1 MYKAIKVFVLL
12 LVFAPLNTA
21 FATESAETVFNQGID
36 YLYEGEWKKA
46 GTSFKKAIELDPN
59 FQKAHEYYQN
69 VEFFFFERKDEILTE
84 YRERIKKDPQNAVLY
99 VLLARILDWNSDERI
114 ELLEQAIAVDSTFTP
129 AYTQLLFAYHQ
140 NYEKAQDILSTQDIL
155 SKGLR
160 IQPHSIELL
169 EAQAGLFA
177 SMGEPERAQDLS
189 REIIT
194 SYPDSIDA
202 CWAYRALAASEEED
216 EKRIELLEKTMTLM
230 EQTDY
235 AFSDVY
241 SDLYI
246 LYEKT
251 NPQKAVALAEK
262 ITRIRP
268 PFYDRRAPLF
278 AYQFLY
284 DHWIKTDT
292 TKAIDVA
299 IQALNSNSRNFNI
312 YSYLGFQ
319 LIQIEREIPLVIQ
332 LLNKAKKFSNP
343 GQLWGRTH
351 GSDYPYGRSEYSKT
365 SEELDAYY
373 ESLLG
378 RAKFVK
384 KDYTEAIQHLSSA
397 IGKMGDSALDAEGYF
412 WLGRTYEKIEKW
424 DDAMVSYANS
434 LAEREDKNVRKF
446 AERLG
451 SRITG
456 LKTSVPQKKVV
467 TIDELIAEAQIK
479 KSMPAPDFQAETFE
493 GKKVSLSDYQGKV
506 LILDFW
512 ATWCGPCLAELPYF
526 QELVNLYKN
535 DPSVAFLTISQDQ
548 SKDVA
553 RKFIEQK
560 GYTFPVI
567 FDTGIGQLFE
577 VEGIPLLIV
586 IDKEGN
592 IRYKHFGFD
601 PNNVDF
607 VQLMK
612 KEIQIVLM
620 K

>member
-1 MYKAIKVFVLL
+1 MYKAINIFVLL

-36 YLYEGEWKKA
+36 YLYEGEWEKA
-46 GTSFKKAIELDPN
+46 GTSFKKAIEIDPN

-69 VEFFFFERKDEILTE
+69 VEFFFFERKEEILTE

-99 VLLARILDWNSDERI
+99 VLLARILDRNSDERI

-129 AYTQLLFAYHQ
+129 AYTQLLFAYHP
-140 NYEKAQDILSTQDIL
+140 NYEKAQDILS
-155 SKGLR
+155 KGLK

-169 EAQAGLFA
+169 DAQAGLFA

-202 CWAYRALAASEEED
+202 CWAYRALAESEED
-216 EKRIELLEKTMTLM
+216 EKKRIELLEKTMTLM
-230 EQTDY
+230 EQTDF

-241 SDLYI
+241 LDLYI
-246 LYEKT
+246 LYEKID
-251 NPQKAVALAEK
+251 PQKAIALAK
-262 ITRIRP
+262 KVTQIRP
-268 PFYDRRAPLF
+268 PFYDRRAPF
-278 AYQFLY
+278 EAYRFLY
-284 DHWIKTDT
+284 HYWIKSDT

-299 IQALNSNSRNFNI
+299 VQALNSNSSNHNI

-319 LIQIEREIPLVIQ
+319 LIQIERDIPLAIQ
-332 LLNKAKKFSNP
+332 LLNKAKKFDGP
-343 GQLWGRTH
+343 DQLWGRTVL
-351 GSDYPYGRSEYSKT
+351 GDTPRSQSGYSKIC
-365 SEELDAYY
+365 EELDAYY

-397 IGKMGDSALDAEGYF
+397 VGKMGEPALDAEGYF
-412 WLGRTYEKIEKW
+412 WLGRAYEKMEKW
-424 DDAMVSYANS
+424 DNAMVAYANS

-451 SRITG
+451 SQITG
-456 LKTSVPQKKVV
+456 LKTSVPEKKVIN
-467 TIDELIAEAQIK
+467 IDELISEAQIK
-479 KSMPAPDFQAETFE
+479 KSMPAPDFQAETLD

-535 DPSVAFLTISQDQ
+535 DPSVAFLTISQDR
-548 SKDVA
+548 SKDVV

-577 VEGIPLLIV
+577 IEGIPLLIV
-586 IDKEGN
+586 IDKEGK

-607 VQLMK
+607 VRLMK

>member
-1 MYKAIKVFVLL
+1 MYKAINIFVLL

-21 FATESAETVFNQGID
+21 FATESAEMVFNQGID
-36 YLYEGEWKKA
+36 YLYEGEWEKA
-46 GTSFKKAIELDPN
+46 GKSFKKAIEIDPN

-69 VEFFFFERKDEILTE
+69 VEFFFFERKEEIRTE

-129 AYTQLLFAYHQ
+129 AYTQLLFAYRP
-140 NYEKAQDILSTQDIL
+140 NYEKAQDILS
-155 SKGLR
+155 KGLK
-160 IQPHSIELL
+160 IQLHSIELL
-169 EAQAGLFA
+169 TAQAGLFA
-177 SMGEPERAQDLS
+177 SMGEPERAQDLY
-189 REIIT
+189 RKIIT
-194 SYPDSIDA
+194 SYPDSIYT
-202 CWAYRALAASEEED
+202 CIVYRELASSEEND

-241 SDLYI
+241 LDLYHY
-246 LYEKT
+246 YEKT
-251 NPQKAVALAEK
+251 NPQKAVALAQK
-262 ITRIRP
+262 VTQIRP
-268 PFYDRRAPLF
+268 PFYDRRAPF
-278 AYQFLY
+278 EAYRFLY
-284 DHWIKTDT
+284 HYWIKSDT

-299 IQALNSNSRNFNI
+299 VQALNSNSRNFNI
-312 YSYLGFQ
+312 YSYLSFQ
-319 LIQIEREIPLVIQ
+319 LIQIEREIPLAIQ
-332 LLNKAKKFSNP
+332 LLNKAKKFDGP
-343 GQLWGRTH
+343 DQLWGRTVL
-351 GSDYPYGRSEYSKT
+351 GDTPRSQSEYSKT

-384 KDYTEAIQHLSSA
+384 KDYAEAIQHLSSA

-412 WLGRTYEKIEKW
+412 WLGRAYEKIEKW
-424 DDAMVSYANS
+424 DDAMVAYANS

-451 SRITG
+451 SQITG
-456 LKTSVPQKKVV
+456 LKTSVPEKKVV
-467 TIDELIAEAQIK
+467 TIDELISEAQIK
-479 KSMPAPDFQAETFE
+479 KSIPAPDFQAETLE

-526 QELVNLYKN
+526 QELVNLHKN
-535 DPSVAFLTISQDQ
+535 DPSVAFLTISQDR
-548 SKDVA
+548 SKDVV
-553 RKFIEQK
+553 RKFLEQK

>member
-21 FATESAETVFNQGID
+21 FSTESAEMIFNQGID
-36 YLYEGEWKKA
+36 YLYEGEWEKA
-46 GTSFKKAIELDPN
+46 GKSFKKAIELDPN

-69 VEFFFFERKDEILTE
+69 VEFFFFERKEEIRTE
-84 YRERIKKDPQNAVLY
+84 YRERIQKDPRNAVLY

-129 AYTQLLFAYHQ
+129 AYTQLPWAYRP
-140 NYEKAQDILSTQDIL
+140 NYEKAQDILS
-155 SKGLR
+155 KGLK
-160 IQPHSIELL
+160 IQPHSVELL
-169 EAQAGLFA
+169 TAQATLFA
-177 SMGEPERAQDLS
+177 SMGKPERAQDLY
-189 REIIT
+189 RKIIT
-194 SYPDSIDA
+194 SYPDSIYT
-202 CWAYRALAASEEED
+202 CIVYRELASSEEND

-230 EQTDY
+230 EQTDF

-241 SDLYI
+241 LDLYHA
-246 LYEKT
+246 YEKT

-262 ITRIRP
+262 ITQIRP
-268 PFYDRRAPLF
+268 PFYDRRAPF
-278 AYQFLY
+278 YAYQFLY
-284 DHWIKTDT
+284 NYWIKTDT

-299 IQALNSNSRNFNI
+299 VQALNSNSSNHNI
-312 YSYLGFQ
+312 YSYLGYQ
-319 LIQIEREIPLVIQ
+319 LIHIKREIPLAIQ
-332 LLNKAKKFSNP
+332 LLNKAKKFDGP
-343 GQLWGRTH
+343 GQLWGRTVL
-351 GSDYPYGRSEYSKT
+351 GDTPRSQIGYSKIC
-365 SEELDAYY
+365 EELDAYH

-424 DDAMVSYANS
+424 DEAMVAYANS

-456 LKTSVPQKKVV
+456 LKTSVPEKKVV
-467 TIDELIAEAQIK
+467 TIDELIAEAQLQ
-479 KSMPAPDFQAETFE
+479 KSIPAPDFQAETLE

-535 DPSVAFLTISQDQ
+535 DPSVAFLTISQDR
-548 SKDVA
+548 SKDVI
-553 RKFIEQK
+553 RKFLEQK

-586 IDKEGN
+586 IDQAGK
-592 IRYKHFGFD
+592 IRYRHFGFD

-607 VQLMK
+607 IQLMK

>member
-1 MYKAIKVFVLL
+1 MYKAINIFVLL

-21 FATESAETVFNQGID
+21 FSTESAETVFNQGID
-36 YLYEGEWKKA
+36 YLYEGEWEKA
-46 GTSFKKAIELDPN
+46 GKSFKKAIELDPN

-69 VEFFFFERKDEILTE
+69 VEFFFFERKEEIRIE

-114 ELLEQAIAVDSTFTP
+114 ELLEQAIAIDSTFTP
-129 AYTQLLFAYHQ
+129 AYTQLLFAYRP
-140 NYEKAQDILSTQDIL
+140 NYEKAQDILS
-155 SKGLR
+155 KGLK

-169 EAQAGLFA
+169 TEQARLFA

-202 CWAYRALAASEEED
+202 CMAYRALADSEEND

-241 SDLYI
+241 LY
-246 LYEKT
+246 LYHDYEKT
-251 NPQKAVALAEK
+251 NPQKAVALAKK

-268 PFYDRRAPLF
+268 PFHDRRAPF
-278 AYQFLY
+278 EAYRFLY
-284 DHWIKTDT
+284 HYWIKSDT

-299 IQALNSNSRNFNI
+299 VQALNSNSSNHNI

-319 LIQIEREIPLVIQ
+319 LIQMEREIPLAIQ
-332 LLNKAKKFSNP
+332 LLNRAKKFDGP
-343 GQLWGRTH
+343 DQLWGRTVL
-351 GSDYPYGRSEYSKT
+351 GDTPRSQSGYSKIC
-365 SEELDAYY
+365 EELDAYY

-412 WLGRTYEKIEKW
+412 WLGRAYEKIEKW
-424 DDAMVSYANS
+424 DDAMVAYANS

-456 LKTSVPQKKVV
+456 LKTSVPEKKVIN
-467 TIDELIAEAQIK
+467 IDELIAEAQIK
-479 KSMPAPDFQAETFE
+479 KSMPTPDFQAETLD

-548 SKDVA
+548 SKDVV

>member
-1 MYKAIKVFVLL
+1 M
-12 LVFAPLNTA
+12 
-21 FATESAETVFNQGID
+21 
-36 YLYEGEWKKA
+36 
-46 GTSFKKAIELDPN
+46 
-59 FQKAHEYYQN
+59 
-69 VEFFFFERKDEILTE
+69 
-84 YRERIKKDPQNAVLY
+84 
-99 VLLARILDWNSDERI
+99 
-114 ELLEQAIAVDSTFTP
+114 
-129 AYTQLLFAYHQ
+129 
-140 NYEKAQDILSTQDIL
+140 
-155 SKGLR
+155 
-160 IQPHSIELL
+160 
-169 EAQAGLFA
+169 
-177 SMGEPERAQDLS
+177 
-189 REIIT
+189 
-194 SYPDSIDA
+194 
-202 CWAYRALAASEEED
+202 
-216 EKRIELLEKTMTLM
+216 
-230 EQTDY
+230 
-235 AFSDVY
+235 
-241 SDLYI
+241 
-246 LYEKT
+246 
-251 NPQKAVALAEK
+251 
-262 ITRIRP
+262 
-268 PFYDRRAPLF
+268 
-278 AYQFLY
+278 
-284 DHWIKTDT
+284 
-292 TKAIDVA
+292 
-299 IQALNSNSRNFNI
+299 
-312 YSYLGFQ
+312 
-319 LIQIEREIPLVIQ
+319 
-332 LLNKAKKFSNP
+332 
-343 GQLWGRTH
+343 
-351 GSDYPYGRSEYSKT
+351 
-365 SEELDAYY
+365 DAYY

-424 DDAMVSYANS
+424 DDAMVAYANS

-451 SRITG
+451 SQITG
-456 LKTSVPQKKVV
+456 LKTSVPEKKVV
-467 TIDELIAEAQIK
+467 TIDELISEAQIK
-479 KSMPAPDFQAETFE
+479 KSIPAPDFQAETLE
-493 GKKVSLSDYQGKV
+493 GEKVSLSDYQGKV

-535 DPSVAFLTISQDQ
+535 DPSVAFLTISQDR

>member
-1 MYKAIKVFVLL
+1 MYKAINIFVLL

-21 FATESAETVFNQGID
+21 FSTESAETIFNQGTD
-36 YLYEGEWKKA
+36 YLYEGEWEKA
-46 GTSFKKAIELDPN
+46 GKSFKKAIELDPN

-69 VEFFFFERKDEILTE
+69 VEFFFFERKEEIRIE

-99 VLLARILDWNSDERI
+99 VLLARILDRNSDERI

-140 NYEKAQDILSTQDIL
+140 NYEKAQDIF
-155 SKGLR
+155 SKGLK

-169 EAQAGLFA
+169 MAQAGLFA
-177 SMGEPERAQDLS
+177 FKGEPERAQDLS
-189 REIIT
+189 REIII

-202 CWAYRALAASEEED
+202 CGAYRALASSEEED

-230 EQTDY
+230 EQTDF

-251 NPQKAVALAEK
+251 NPQKAVALAQK
-262 ITRIRP
+262 VTQIRP

-319 LIQIEREIPLVIQ
+319 LIQIEREIPLAIQ

-351 GSDYPYGRSEYSKT
+351 GSDYPRSQNEYSKT

-378 RAKFVK
+378 RAEFVK

-397 IGKMGDSALDAEGYF
+397 VGKMGDSALDAEGYF
-412 WLGRTYEKIEKW
+412 WLGRAYEKIEKW
-424 DDAMVSYANS
+424 DNAMVAYANS

-451 SRITG
+451 SQITG
-456 LKTSVPQKKVV
+456 LKRSVPEKKVIN
-467 TIDELIAEAQIK
+467 IDELIAEAQIK
-479 KSMPAPDFQAETFE
+479 KSMLAPDFQAETLD

-535 DPSVAFLTISQDQ
+535 DPSVAFLTISQDR
-548 SKDVA
+548 SKDVV

-577 VEGIPLLIV
+577 IEGIPVLIV
-586 IDKEGN
+586 IDQEGK
-592 IRYKHFGFD
+592 IRYRHFGFD

-607 VQLMK
+607 IQLMK

>member
-1 MYKAIKVFVLL
+1 MNKATIVFVFLF
-12 LVFAPLNTA
+12 VFAPLNTA
-21 FATESAETVFNQGID
+21 FSTESAETIFNQGID
-36 YLYEGEWKKA
+36 YLYEGEWEKA

-69 VEFFFFERKDEILTE
+69 VEFFFFERKDEIRTE

-99 VLLARILDWNSDERI
+99 VLLARILDRNSDERI
-114 ELLEQAIAVDSTFTP
+114 ELLEQAIDVDSTFTS
-129 AYTQLLFAYHQ
+129 AYTQLPWAYRP
-140 NYEKAQDILSTQDIL
+140 NYEKAQNIL
-155 SKGLR
+155 SKGLK

-169 EAQAGLFA
+169 TAQTALFA
-177 SMGEPERAQDLS
+177 SMGKPERAQDLY
-189 REIIT
+189 RKIIT
-194 SYPDSIDA
+194 SYPDSIYT
-202 CWAYRALAASEEED
+202 CMAYRELASSEEND

-230 EQTDY
+230 EKTDF

-241 SDLYI
+241 SNLYI
-246 LYEKT
+246 LYKKT
-251 NPQKAVALAEK
+251 NPQKAVDLAEK
-262 ITRIRP
+262 VTRIRP

-284 DHWIKTDT
+284 DRWIKTDT

-299 IQALNSNSRNFNI
+299 VQALNSNSRNFNI

-319 LIQIEREIPLVIQ
+319 LIQIEREIPLAIR

-351 GSDYPYGRSEYSKT
+351 GSDYPYGQSEYSKT

-424 DDAMVSYANS
+424 DDAMGAYANS

-451 SRITG
+451 SQITG
-456 LKTSVPQKKVV
+456 LKTSVPEKKVV
-467 TIDELIAEAQIK
+467 TINELISEAQIK
-479 KSMPAPDFQAETFE
+479 KSMPAPDFQAETLE

-535 DPSVAFLTISQDQ
+535 DPSVAFLTISQDR
-548 SKDVA
+548 SKDIV
-553 RKFIEQK
+553 RKFIEK
-560 GYTFPVI
+560 EGYTFPVI
-567 FDTGIGQLFE
+567 FDTGMGQLFE
-577 VEGIPLLIV
+577 IEGIPVLIV
-586 IDKEGN
+586 IDQEGN
-592 IRYKHFGFD
+592 IRYRHFGFD

-607 VQLMK
+607 IQLMK

>member
-1 MYKAIKVFVLL
+1 MYKAINIFVFL

-21 FATESAETVFNQGID
+21 LSTESAETVFNHGID
-36 YLYEGEWKKA
+36 YLYEGEWEKA
-46 GTSFKKAIELDPN
+46 GKSFKKAIELDPN

-69 VEFFFFERKDEILTE
+69 VEFFFFERKDEIRTE
-84 YRERIKKDPQNAVLY
+84 YRERIQKDPKNAVLY
-99 VLLARILDWNSDERI
+99 VLLARILDRNSDERI
-114 ELLEQAIAVDSTFTP
+114 ELLDQAIDVDSTFTP

-140 NYEKAQDILSTQDIL
+140 DYEKAQNIL
-155 SKGLR
+155 SKGLK

-169 EAQAGLFA
+169 MAQAGLFA
-177 SMGEPERAQDLS
+177 SMGEPERAQDLY
-189 REIIT
+189 RKIIT
-194 SYPDSIDA
+194 SYPDSIYT
-202 CWAYRALAASEEED
+202 CMAYRALADSEEED
-216 EKRIELLEKTMTLM
+216 GKRIELLEKTMNLM
-230 EQTDY
+230 EKTDF

-241 SDLYI
+241 SNLYI
-246 LYEKT
+246 LYEKI
-251 NPQKAVALAEK
+251 NPQKAVALAQK
-262 ITRIRP
+262 VTQIRP
-268 PFYDRRAPLF
+268 PFYDRRAPF
-278 AYQFLY
+278 EAYQFLY
-284 DHWIKTDT
+284 RYWIKSDT

-299 IQALNSNSRNFNI
+299 VQPLNSGSRHYEI
-312 YSYLGFQ
+312 YAYLGYQ
-319 LIQIEREIPLVIQ
+319 LIEIKREIPLAIQ
-332 LLNKAKKFSNP
+332 LLNKAKKVNNP

-351 GSDYPYGRSEYSKT
+351 GGFSPRSQNEYSKT
-365 SEELDAYY
+365 SEELDAHY

-424 DDAMVSYANS
+424 DDAMVAYANS

-451 SRITG
+451 SQITG
-456 LKTSVPQKKVV
+456 LKTSVPEKKVV
-467 TIDELIAEAQIK
+467 TIDELISEAQIK
-479 KSMPAPDFQAETFE
+479 KSIPAPDFQAETLE

-535 DPSVAFLTISQDQ
+535 DPSVAFLTISQDR

>member
-1 MYKAIKVFVLL
+1 MYKAINIFVLL

-21 FATESAETVFNQGID
+21 FSTESAEMVFNQGID
-36 YLYEGEWKKA
+36 YLYEGEWEKA
-46 GTSFKKAIELDPN
+46 GKSFKKAIELDPN

-69 VEFFFFERKDEILTE
+69 VEFFFFERKEEIRTE

-99 VLLARILDWNSDERI
+99 VLLARILDRNSDERI

-129 AYTQLLFAYHQ
+129 AYTQLPWAYRP
-140 NYEKAQDILSTQDIL
+140 NYEKAQDILS
-155 SKGLR
+155 KGLK
-160 IQPHSIELL
+160 IQPHSVELL
-169 EAQAGLFA
+169 TAQATLFA
-177 SMGEPERAQDLS
+177 SMGKPERAQDLH
-189 REIIT
+189 RKIIT
-194 SYPDSIDA
+194 SYPDSIYT
-202 CWAYRALAASEEED
+202 CIVYRELASSEEND

-230 EQTDY
+230 EQTDF

-241 SDLYI
+241 LDLYHA
-246 LYEKT
+246 YEKT

-262 ITRIRP
+262 ITQIRP
-268 PFYDRRAPLF
+268 PFYDRRAPF
-278 AYQFLY
+278 YAYQFLY
-284 DHWIKTDT
+284 NYWIKSDT

-299 IQALNSNSRNFNI
+299 VQALNSNSSNHNI

-319 LIQIEREIPLVIQ
+319 LIQIEREIPLAIQ
-332 LLNKAKKFSNP
+332 LLNKAKKFDGP
-343 GQLWGRTH
+343 GQLWGRTVL
-351 GSDYPYGRSEYSKT
+351 GDTPRSQSGYSKIC
-365 SEELDAYY
+365 EELDAYHD
-373 ESLLG
+373 SLLG

-412 WLGRTYEKIEKW
+412 WLGRAYEKIEKW
-424 DDAMVSYANS
+424 DDAMVAYANS

-456 LKTSVPQKKVV
+456 LKTSVPEKKVV

-479 KSMPAPDFQAETFE
+479 KSMPAPDFQAETLD

-526 QELVNLYKN
+526 QELVNLYKD
-535 DPSVAFLTISQDQ
+535 DPSVAFLTISQDR
-548 SKDVA
+548 SKDVVQ
-553 RKFIEQK
+553 KFLEQK

>member
-1 MYKAIKVFVLL
+1 MYKAINIFVLL

-21 FATESAETVFNQGID
+21 FATESAETVFNQGTD

-69 VEFFFFERKDEILTE
+69 VEFFFFERKEEILTE

-99 VLLARILDWNSDERI
+99 VLLARILDRNSEERI

-129 AYTQLLFAYHQ
+129 AYTQLRFAYYQ
-140 NYEKAQDILSTQDIL
+140 NYEKAQYIL

-194 SYPDSIDA
+194 SYPDSINA
-202 CWAYRALAASEEED
+202 CIAYRALASSEEND

-230 EQTDY
+230 EQTDF

-241 SDLYI
+241 LDLYI

-251 NPQKAVALAEK
+251 DPQKAIALAK
-262 ITRIRP
+262 KVTQIRP
-268 PFYDRRAPLF
+268 PFYDRRAPF
-278 AYQFLY
+278 EAYRFLY
-284 DHWIKTDT
+284 HYWIKSDT

-299 IQALNSNSRNFNI
+299 VQALNSNSSNHNI

-319 LIQIEREIPLVIQ
+319 LIQIEREIPLAIQ
-332 LLNKAKKFSNP
+332 LLNKAKKFDGP
-343 GQLWGRTH
+343 DQLWGRTVL
-351 GSDYPYGRSEYSKT
+351 GDTPRSQSGYSKIC
-365 SEELDAYY
+365 EELDAYY

-412 WLGRTYEKIEKW
+412 WLGRAYEKIEKW
-424 DDAMVSYANS
+424 DDAMVAYANS

-456 LKTSVPQKKVV
+456 LKTSVPEKEVV
-467 TIDELIAEAQIK
+467 TIDELISEAQIK
-479 KSMPAPDFQAETFE
+479 KSMPAPDFQAETLE

-535 DPSVAFLTISQDQ
+535 DPSVAFLTISQDR

-577 VEGIPLLIV
+577 IEGIPVLIV
-586 IDKEGN
+586 IDQEGN

>member
-1 MYKAIKVFVLL
+1 MYKATIVFVFLF
-12 LVFAPLNTA
+12 VFAPLNTA
-21 FATESAETVFNQGID
+21 FSTESAETVFNQGID
-36 YLYEGEWKKA
+36 YLYEGEWQKA
-46 GTSFKKAIELDPN
+46 GQSFKKAIELDPN

-69 VEFFFFERKDEILTE
+69 VEFFFFERKEEIRTE
-84 YRERIKKDPQNAVLY
+84 YRERIKKDPQNPVLY
-99 VLLARILDWNSDERI
+99 VVLARILDRNSDERI
-114 ELLEQAIAVDSTFTP
+114 ELLEQAIAVDSTFTS
-129 AYTQLLFAYHQ
+129 AYTQLPWAYRP
-140 NYEKAQDILSTQDIL
+140 NYEKAQDILS
-155 SKGLR
+155 KGLK

-169 EAQAGLFA
+169 AAQTALFA

-202 CWAYRALAASEEED
+202 RWAYRALADSEED
-216 EKRIELLEKTMTLM
+216 DGKRIELLEKTMNLM
-230 EQTDY
+230 EQTDF

-241 SDLYI
+241 SNLYI

-251 NPQKAVALAEK
+251 NPQKAVALAQK
-262 ITRIRP
+262 VTQIRP
-268 PFYDRRAPLF
+268 PFYDRRAPF
-278 AYQFLY
+278 EAYQFLY
-284 DHWIKTDT
+284 RYWIKSDT

-299 IQALNSNSRNFNI
+299 VQALNSGSRHYEI
-312 YSYLGFQ
+312 YAYLGYQ
-319 LIQIEREIPLVIQ
+319 LIEIKKEIPLAIQ
-332 LLNKAKKFSNP
+332 LLNKAKKVNNP

-351 GSDYPYGRSEYSKT
+351 GGFSPRSQNEYSKT
-365 SEELDAYY
+365 SEELDAHY

-397 IGKMGDSALDAEGYF
+397 VGKMGDSALDAEGYF

-424 DDAMVSYANS
+424 DDAMVAYANS

-451 SRITG
+451 SQITG
-456 LKTSVPQKKVV
+456 LKTSVPEKKVV
-467 TIDELIAEAQIK
+467 TIDELISEAQIK
-479 KSMPAPDFQAETFE
+479 KSMPAPDFQAETLD

-535 DPSVAFLTISQDQ
+535 EPSVAFLTISQDR

-567 FDTGIGQLFE
+567 FDTGISQLFE

-592 IRYKHFGFD
+592 IRYRHFGFD
-601 PNNVDF
+601 PSNVDF
-607 VQLMK
+607 IQLMK

>member
-1 MYKAIKVFVLL
+1 M
-12 LVFAPLNTA
+12 
-21 FATESAETVFNQGID
+21 D
-36 YLYEGEWKKA
+36 
-46 GTSFKKAIELDPN
+46 
-59 FQKAHEYYQN
+59 
-69 VEFFFFERKDEILTE
+69 LT
-84 YRERIKKDPQNAVLY
+84 KKDPHNAVLY
-99 VLLARILDWNSDERI
+99 VLLARILDRNSDERI
-114 ELLEQAIAVDSTFTP
+114 ELLEQAIAIEPTFTP
-129 AYTQLLFAYHQ
+129 AYTQLLSAYRP
-140 NYEKAQDILSTQDIL
+140 NYEKAQNIL
-155 SKGLR
+155 SKGLK
-160 IQPHSIELL
+160 IQPHSIELIM
-169 EAQAGLFA
+169 AQARLFA
-177 SMGEPERAQDLS
+177 SMGKPERAQDLC

-202 CWAYRALAASEEED
+202 CRAYRALASSEEND

-230 EQTDY
+230 EQTDF

-241 SDLYI
+241 LDLYHA
-246 LYEKT
+246 YEKT

-262 ITRIRP
+262 ITQIRP
-268 PFYDRRAPLF
+268 PFFDRRAPF
-278 AYQFLY
+278 YGYQFLY
-284 DHWIKTDT
+284 NYWIKTDT

-299 IQALNSNSRNFNI
+299 VQALNSNSSNHNI
-312 YSYLGFQ
+312 YSYLGYQ
-319 LIQIEREIPLVIQ
+319 LIRIKREIPLAIQ
-332 LLNKAKKFSNP
+332 LLNKAKKFNNP

-351 GSDYPYGRSEYSKT
+351 GSDYPRSQSEYSKT
-365 SEELDAYY
+365 SEELYAYY

-412 WLGRTYEKIEKW
+412 WMGRAYEKIEKW
-424 DDAMVSYANS
+424 DDALVAYANS

-456 LKTSVPQKKVV
+456 LKTSVPEKKVV
-467 TIDELIAEAQIK
+467 TIDELISEAQIK
-479 KSMPAPDFQAETFE
+479 KSMPAPDFQAETLK

-526 QELVNLYKN
+526 QELVNLYK
-535 DPSVAFLTISQDQ
+535 DEPSVAFLTISQDR
-548 SKDVA
+548 SKDVV
-553 RKFIEQK
+553 RKFMKKK

-567 FDTGIGQLFE
+567 FDTGMGQLFE
-577 VEGIPLLIV
+577 IEGIPVLIV

-607 VQLMK
+607 IQLMK

>member
-1 MYKAIKVFVLL
+1 MYKAINIFVFL

-21 FATESAETVFNQGID
+21 FSTESAETVFNQGTD
-36 YLYEGEWKKA
+36 YLYEGEWEKA
-46 GTSFKKAIELDPN
+46 GKSLKKAIELDPN

-69 VEFFFFERKDEILTE
+69 VEFFFFERKEEIRTE
-84 YRERIKKDPQNAVLY
+84 YRERIQKDPRNAVLY

-129 AYTQLLFAYHQ
+129 AYTQLLFAYRP
-140 NYEKAQDILSTQDIL
+140 NYEKAQDILS
-155 SKGLR
+155 KGLK
-160 IQPHSIELL
+160 IQPHSIGLL
-169 EAQAGLFA
+169 MAQAGLFA
-177 SMGEPERAQDLS
+177 SMGKSERAQDLS

-194 SYPDSIDA
+194 SYPDSINA
-202 CWAYRALAASEEED
+202 CGAYRALASSEEED

-299 IQALNSNSRNFNI
+299 VQALNSNSRNFNI

-319 LIQIEREIPLVIQ
+319 LIQIEREIRLAIQ
-332 LLNKAKKFSNP
+332 LLNKAKKFNGPS
-343 GQLWGRTH
+343 QLWGRTH
-351 GSDYPYGRSEYSKT
+351 GGDSPRSQNEYSKT
-365 SEELDAYY
+365 SEELDAYH

-412 WLGRTYEKIEKW
+412 WLGRAYEKIEKW
-424 DDAMVSYANS
+424 DDAMVAYANS

-456 LKTSVPQKKVV
+456 LKTSVPEKKVV
-467 TIDELIAEAQIK
+467 TIDELISEAQIK
-479 KSMPAPDFQAETFE
+479 KSMPAPDFQAETLE

-535 DPSVAFLTISQDQ
+535 DPSVAFLTISQDR
-548 SKDVA
+548 SKDVV
-553 RKFIEQK
+553 RKFLEQK

-607 VQLMK
+607 IQLMK

>member
-1 MYKAIKVFVLL
+1 MYKATIVFVFLF
-12 LVFAPLNTA
+12 VFAPLNTA
-21 FATESAETVFNQGID
+21 FSTESAETVFNQGID
-36 YLYEGEWKKA
+36 YLYEGEWQKA
-46 GTSFKKAIELDPN
+46 GQSFKKAIELDPN

-69 VEFFFFERKDEILTE
+69 VEFFFFERKEEILTE
-84 YRERIKKDPQNAVLY
+84 YRERIKKEPQNPVLY
-99 VLLARILDWNSDERI
+99 ILLARILDWNSDERI

-140 NYEKAQDILSTQDIL
+140 NYEKAQDILS
-155 SKGLR
+155 KGLK

-169 EAQAGLFA
+169 TAQAGLFA

-194 SYPDSIDA
+194 SYPDSIDV
-202 CWAYRALAASEEED
+202 CEAYRALADSEEND

-230 EQTDY
+230 EQTDF

-241 SDLYI
+241 SDLYHT
-246 LYEKT
+246 YEKT
-251 NPQKAVALAEK
+251 NPQKAVSLAEK
-262 ITRIRP
+262 ITQIRP

-284 DHWIKTDT
+284 NHWIKTDT

-299 IQALNSNSRNFNI
+299 VQALDSNSRNFNI

-319 LIQIEREIPLVIQ
+319 LIQIEREIPLAIQ
-332 LLNKAKKFSNP
+332 LLNKAKKCNNP
-343 GQLWGRTH
+343 SQLWGRTH
-351 GSDYPYGRSEYSKT
+351 LSHYPRSQSEYAKT
-365 SEELDAYY
+365 SEELNAYY

-397 IGKMGDSALDAEGYF
+397 VGKMGDSALDAEGYF

-424 DDAMVSYANS
+424 DDAMVAYANS

-451 SRITG
+451 SQITG
-456 LKTSVPQKKVV
+456 LKTSVPEKKVV
-467 TIDELIAEAQIK
+467 TIDELISEAQIK
-479 KSMPAPDFQAETFE
+479 KSMPAPDFQAETLD

-535 DPSVAFLTISQDQ
+535 EPSVAFLTISQDR

-567 FDTGIGQLFE
+567 FDTGISQLFE

-592 IRYKHFGFD
+592 IRYRHFGFD
-601 PNNVDF
+601 PSNVDF
-607 VQLMK
+607 IQLMK

>member
-1 MYKAIKVFVLL
+1 MYKAINIFVLL

-21 FATESAETVFNQGID
+21 FSTESAEMVFNQGID
-36 YLYEGEWKKA
+36 YLYEGEWEKA
-46 GTSFKKAIELDPN
+46 GKSFKKAIELDPN

-99 VLLARILDWNSDERI
+99 VLLARILDRNSEERI

-129 AYTQLLFAYHQ
+129 AYTQLRFAYHQ
-140 NYEKAQDILSTQDIL
+140 NYEKAQDILS
-155 SKGLR
+155 KGLK

-169 EAQAGLFA
+169 DAQAGLFA
-177 SMGEPERAQDLS
+177 SMGKSERAQDLS

-194 SYPDSIDA
+194 SYPDSISIDV
-202 CWAYRALAASEEED
+202 CWAYRALAFSEEED

-241 SDLYI
+241 VYLYHD
-246 LYEKT
+246 YEKI

-262 ITRIRP
+262 ITQIRP
-268 PFYDRRAPLF
+268 PFYDRRAPF
-278 AYQFLY
+278 EAYQFLY
-284 DHWIKTDT
+284 HYWIKSDT

-299 IQALNSNSRNFNI
+299 VQALNSGSRHYEI
-312 YSYLGFQ
+312 YAYLGYQ
-319 LIQIEREIPLVIQ
+319 LIKIKREIPLAIQ
-332 LLNKAKKFSNP
+332 LLNRAKKFNGP

-351 GSDYPYGRSEYSKT
+351 GGDSPRSQNEYSKT
-365 SEELDAYY
+365 SEELDAHY

-412 WLGRTYEKIEKW
+412 WLGRAYEKIEKW

-456 LKTSVPQKKVV
+456 LKTSVPEKKVIN
-467 TIDELIAEAQIK
+467 IDELITEAQIK
-479 KSMPAPDFQAETFE
+479 KSMPAPDFQAETLE

-526 QELVNLYKN
+526 QELANLYKD

-548 SKDVA
+548 SKDV
-553 RKFIEQK
+553 
-560 GYTFPVI
+560 GGI
-567 FDTGIGQLFE
+567 FKSCG
-577 VEGIPLLIV
+577 
-586 IDKEGN
+586 
-592 IRYKHFGFD
+592 
-601 PNNVDF
+601 
-607 VQLMK
+607 
-612 KEIQIVLM
+612 
-620 K
+620 

>member
-1 MYKAIKVFVLL
+1 MYKAIKVFVFLL
-12 LVFAPLNTA
+12 AFAPLNTA
-21 FATESAETVFNQGID
+21 FSTESAETVFNQGID
-36 YLYEGEWKKA
+36 YLYEGEWEKA
-46 GTSFKKAIELDPN
+46 GKSFKKAIELDPN

-69 VEFFFFERKDEILTE
+69 VEFFFFERKEEIRTE
-84 YRERIKKDPQNAVLY
+84 YRERIKKDPHNAVLY
-99 VLLARILDWNSDERI
+99 VLLARILDRNSDERI
-114 ELLEQAIAVDSTFTP
+114 ELLEQAIAIEPTFTP
-129 AYTQLLFAYHQ
+129 AYTQLLSAYRP
-140 NYEKAQDILSTQDIL
+140 NYEKAQNIL
-155 SKGLR
+155 SKGLK
-160 IQPHSIELL
+160 IQPHSIELIM
-169 EAQAGLFA
+169 AQARLFA
-177 SMGEPERAQDLS
+177 SMGEPERAQDLY
-189 REIIT
+189 RKIIT
-194 SYPDSIDA
+194 SYPDSIYT
-202 CWAYRALAASEEED
+202 CMAYRELASSEEND

-230 EQTDY
+230 EQTDFV
-235 AFSDVY
+235 FSDVY
-241 SDLYI
+241 LDLYHA
-246 LYEKT
+246 YEKT

-262 ITRIRP
+262 ITQIRP
-268 PFYDRRAPLF
+268 PFFDRRSPLF

-284 DHWIKTDT
+284 DHWIKSDT
-292 TKAIDVA
+292 TKATDVA
-299 IQALNSNSRNFNI
+299 VQALNSNSRNFNI

-319 LIQIEREIPLVIQ
+319 LIQIEREIPLAIQ
-332 LLNKAKKFSNP
+332 LLNKAKKFNNP

-351 GSDYPYGRSEYSKT
+351 GSDYPRSQSEYSKT
-365 SEELDAYY
+365 SEELYAYY

-412 WLGRTYEKIEKW
+412 WMGRAYEKIEKW
-424 DDAMVSYANS
+424 DDALVAYANS

-456 LKTSVPQKKVV
+456 LKTSVPEKKVV
-467 TIDELIAEAQIK
+467 TIDELISEAQIK
-479 KSMPAPDFQAETFE
+479 KSMSAPDFQAETLE

-526 QELVNLYKN
+526 QELVNLYK
-535 DPSVAFLTISQDQ
+535 DEPSVAFLTISQDR
-548 SKDVA
+548 SKDVV
-553 RKFIEQK
+553 RKFMKKK

-567 FDTGIGQLFE
+567 FDTGMGQLFE
-577 VEGIPLLIV
+577 IEGIPVLIV
-586 IDKEGN
+586 IDTEGK
-592 IRYKHFGFD
+592 IRYRHFGFD

-607 VQLMK
+607 IQLMK